1 MRKKTNS
8 INGFT
13 LIELLVVVSI
23 LSILMALALPN
34 FSDTIEAQASN
45 AEFKRIRTMLNL
57 ARSEA
62 IKRGRDV
69 SICASDD
76 GLDCDL
82 NNWSNGYILF
92 VDNNGDANGAAGT
105 IDAGDEVIRAYN
117 AAGSSSTIT
126 MTVPML
132 TYNSLGFSGTGG
144 TQTFKICP
152 SSNNANNARSLE
164 VGPSGRGRLIET
176 GIVCP

>member
-1 MRKKTNS
+1 MDKKANN
-8 INGFT
+8 IKGFT
-13 LIELLVVVSI
+13 LIEILVVVSI
-23 LSILMALALPN
+23 LGILTALALPSFN
-34 FSDTIEAQASN
+34 DTIEAQAAMS
-45 AEFKRIRTMLNL
+45 EFRRINTMLNL

-62 IKRGRDV
+62 IKRGGNV

-82 NNWSNGYILF
+82 NNWSNGYIIF

-117 AAGSSSTIT
+117 AAGSSSNIT
-126 MTVPML
+126 MTVGML
-132 TYNSLGFSGTGG
+132 TYNSMGFSATGG

-152 SSNNANNARSLE
+152 DSNNANNARSLE
-164 VGPSGRGRLIET
+164 ILPSGRGRLIET